1 MILVGLSG
9 ARVGFAWLLDLYGS
23 LGLFVVSVVA
33 AVPGLVGILLG
44 SEVRRRLP
52 DRLCDIA
59 GAFLFSVVGVWLVV
73 VGAGG
78 V

>member
-1 MILVGLSG
+1 MIIPL
-9 ARVGFAWLLDLYGS
+9 
-23 LGLFVVSVVA
+23 
-33 AVPGLVGILLG
+33 LVGILLG

-59 GAFLFSVVGVWLVV
+59 GAFLLSVVGVWLVV